1 MSQPAAGG
9 AAAAPA
15 GSAPIGPIGATP
27 TRRGTELFLL
37 AFAAVL
43 VTAALV
49 LVEANQEQSLTMQVV
64 YYGVAY
70 LALFGA
76 AHYAVRRWTPY
87 ADPLILP
94 CVAVLNGLGLVMIHR
109 LDLAGEQRMAQG
121 GPVFH
126 DSAPKQ
132 VLWTTIG
139 LLFFVLVL
147 AALKDHRTLA
157 RYGYTLGLVGL
168 GLLLLPGV
176 LPSSLSAVNG
186 AKLWLKLPF
195 LTIQPGEFAKI
206 LLIVFFAAFLVAKR
220 DMFMAAGRKV
230 LGLEMT

>member
-9 AAAAPA
+9 AAAAPG
-15 GSAPIGPIGATP
+15 GSAPLGPPGGMP

-37 AFAAVL
+37 AFASVL

-94 CVAVLNGLGLVMIHR
+94 CVAALNGLGLVMIHR
-109 LDLAGEQRMAQG
+109 LDLAGAEKAAQG
-121 GPVFH
+121 GP
-126 DSAPKQ
+126 DYTAQAPKQ
-132 VLWTTIG
+132 VLWT
-139 LLFFVLVL
+139 
-147 AALKDHRTLA
+147 
-157 RYGYTLGLVGL
+157 
-168 GLLLLPGV
+168 
-176 LPSSLSAVNG
+176 
-186 AKLWLKLPF
+186 
-195 LTIQPGEFAKI
+195 
-206 LLIVFFAAFLVAKR
+206 
-220 DMFMAAGRKV
+220 
-230 LGLEMT
+230 